1 MQTQSLAVGYAR
13 VSTEGEDIEN
23 QVHAIEDYAKTN
35 NLTLVGVFKDVG
47 VSGAKP
53 ALEREGF
60 RQSLTALESMTVL
73 FGLLGFYFVVFM
85 CSPCVG
91 LGLFFLMFFFHAFYD
106 F

>member
-1 MQTQSLAVGYAR
+1 MQAQSLAVGYAR
-13 VSTEGEDIEN
+13 VSVESEDIGN
-23 QVHAIEDYAKTN
+23 QAHVIEDYTKTN

-73 FGLLGFYFVVFM
+73 FDLL
-85 CSPCVG
+85 
-91 LGLFFLMFFFHAFYD
+91 
-106 F
+106 

>member
-1 MQTQSLAVGYAR
+1 MQAQSLAVGYAR
-13 VSTEGEDIEN
+13 VSVESEDIGN

-73 FGLLGFYFVVFM
+73 FDLL
-85 CSPCVG
+85 
-91 LGLFFLMFFFHAFYD
+91 
-106 F
+106 

>member
-1 MQTQSLAVGYAR
+1 MQPQNLAVGYAR
-13 VSTEGEDIEN
+13 VSREDEDIEN

-53 ALEREGF
+53 VLEREGF

-73 FGLLGFYFVVFM
+73 FDLL
-85 CSPCVG
+85 
-91 LGLFFLMFFFHAFYD
+91 
-106 F
+106 